1 MTFLEAIIFGTVQ
14 GITEFLPV
22 SSSGHLVLLKS
33 IFELDAVPIL
43 FDVFLHVATLLVVV
57 LVFRRKIGAII
68 ASLGRILSRA
78 PREGDRENGR
88 LFLVILVAT
97 AATAVVG
104 YAVSLLEMEGRPKIV
119 SALFCATGLILIGA
133 RFWGGKKSYGDL
145 GAKEGLIT
153 GVAQGIGVFP
163 GISRSGITISASLL
177 AGLSREKAG
186 EFAFLISIPAIL
198 GAFILELGDL
208 GTLGAAVSPGP
219 LITGFAASFAVG
231 LLSLLLLLRL
241 IRRGRLFFFAL
252 YLIPLGIAGLVF
264 L

>member
-1 MTFLEAIIFGTVQ
+1 MTIIEAIIFGAVQ
-14 GITEFLPV
+14 GVTEFLPV

-43 FDVFLHVATLLVVV
+43 FDVILHTATLLVVL

-68 ASLGRILSRA
+68 ASLGRIVARA

-88 LFLVILVAT
+88 LFLVILIAT

-119 SALFCATGLILIGA
+119 AVLFCVTGLILIGA
-133 RFWGGKKSYGDL
+133 HFLGGKKRYGDL

-198 GAFILELGDL
+198 GAFVLELGNL
-208 GTLGAAVSPGP
+208 GSLSKVVSPGP
-219 LITGFAASFAVG
+219 LIIGFAASFTVG
-231 LLSLLLLLRL
+231 LFSLLLLLRL
-241 IRRGRLFFFAL
+241 IRGGRLYFFAA
-252 YLIPLGIAGLVF
+252 YLIPLGVLGLIF

>member
-1 MTFLEAIIFGTVQ
+1 VTFIEAIIFGAVQ

-33 IFELDAVPIL
+33 LFELDAVPIL
-43 FDVFLHVATLLVVV
+43 FDVILHVATLLVV
-57 LVFRRKIGAII
+57 LIVFRRKIAAILL
-68 ASLGRILSRA
+68 SLGRIVVRS
-78 PREGDRENGR
+78 PGEGDRENGR

-97 AATAVVG
+97 AATALVG

-119 SALFCATGLILIGA
+119 SILFCVTGLILIGA
-133 RFWGGKKSYGDL
+133 HFLGGRKDYGNL

-198 GAFILELGDL
+198 GAFVLELGDL
-208 GTLGAAVSPGP
+208 STLGTAVAAGP
-219 LITGFAASFAVG
+219 LVTGFAAAFLVG

-241 IRRGRLFFFAL
+241 IRRGRLFFFAF
-252 YLIPLGIAGLVF
+252 YLIPLGVVGLIF

>member
-1 MTFLEAIIFGTVQ
+1 VNFIEAIILGAVQ
-14 GITEFLPV
+14 GVTEFLPV
-22 SSSGHLVLLKS
+22 SSSGHLVLFKT

-43 FDVFLHVATLLVVV
+43 FDVILHVATLLVVL

-68 ASLGRILSRA
+68 GSLGRIIARA

-88 LFLVILVAT
+88 LFLVILTAT

-119 SALFCATGLILIGA
+119 SILFIVTGLILIGA
-133 RFWGGKKSYGDL
+133 HFLGGKKGYGDL

-153 GVAQGIGVFP
+153 GVAQGVGVFP

-177 AGLSREKAG
+177 SGLSREKAG

-198 GAFILELGDL
+198 GAFILEVKDL
-208 GTLGAAVSPGP
+208 GALGMAVAPGP
-219 LITGFAASFAVG
+219 LVTGFAVSFAVG

-241 IRRGRLFFFAL
+241 IRRGKLFYFAV
-252 YLIPLGIAGLVF
+252 YLIPLGVAGFVL